1 MKFDFEKF
9 YQAVNAKR
17 EERAA
22 SWRQVARE
30 IGIGKSTLARM
41 AQNKRPDADGLAALS
56 FWAELN
62 PADFVFARAD
72 LNRRERAASKRICSP
87 ALDLLVIAA
96 ARLQPRAVLQHHDV
110 LAVRS
115 GLELLDVAHVHDQR
129 AMDAQE
135 HAAGRAKTRAW
146 RWARAAGAAKS

>member
-1 MKFDFEKF
+1 MKFDFQRF

-56 FWAELN
+56 YWAELN
-62 PADFVFARAD
+62 PADFV
-72 LNRRERAASKRICSP
+72 S
-87 ALDLLVIAA
+87 V
-96 ARLQPRAVLQHHDV
+96 
-110 LAVRS
+110 
-115 GLELLDVAHVHDQR
+115 
-129 AMDAQE
+129 E
-135 HAAGRAKTRAW
+135 HATVSAAVDCSATAGNAMTV
-146 RWARAAGAAKS
+146 

>member
-1 MKFDFEKF
+1 MKFEFEKF

-17 EERAA
+17 TERAA

-62 PADFVFARAD
+62 PADFVRV
-72 LNRRERAASKRICSP
+72 ESP
-87 ALDLLVIAA
+87 ASHQNGHDDRLVN
-96 ARLQPRAVLQHHDV
+96 
-110 LAVRS
+110 
-115 GLELLDVAHVHDQR
+115 
-129 AMDAQE
+129 
-135 HAAGRAKTRAW
+135 
-146 RWARAAGAAKS
+146 GALTA

>member
-1 MKFDFEKF
+1 MRFQFEKF

-56 FWAELN
+56 YWAELN
-62 PADFVFARAD
+62 PADFVT
-72 LNRRERAASKRICSP
+72 LEQP
-87 ALDLLVIAA
+87 AVV
-96 ARLQPRAVLQHHDV
+96 AVMECATGV
-110 LAVRS
+110 SAVS
-115 GLELLDVAHVHDQR
+115 A
-129 AMDAQE
+129 
-135 HAAGRAKTRAW
+135 
-146 RWARAAGAAKS
+146 

>member
-17 EERAA
+17 TQRAA

-56 FWAELN
+56 FWAEIN
-62 PADFVFARAD
+62 PADFVRIETPAPLARNLTD
-72 LNRRERAASKRICSP
+72 DGP
-87 ALDLLVIAA
+87 G
-96 ARLQPRAVLQHHDV
+96 
-110 LAVRS
+110 LAN
-115 GLELLDVAHVHDQR
+115 
-129 AMDAQE
+129 
-135 HAAGRAKTRAW
+135 
-146 RWARAAGAAKS
+146 GAISA

>member
-17 EERAA
+17 TERAA

-56 FWAELN
+56 FWAEIN
-62 PADFVFARAD
+62 PADFVRPD
-72 LNRRERAASKRICSP
+72 P
-87 ALDLLVIAA
+87 V
-96 ARLQPRAVLQHHDV
+96 V
-110 LAVRS
+110 
-115 GLELLDVAHVHDQR
+115 VAHR
-129 AMDAQE
+129 DAAE
-135 HAAGRAKTRAW
+135 DD
-146 RWARAAGAAKS
+146 ARIGGAITA

>member
-17 EERAA
+17 TERAA

-56 FWAELN
+56 FWAEIN
-62 PADFVFARAD
+62 PADFVRPEPTTTLSLRSAD
-72 LNRRERAASKRICSP
+72 DGPGVVN
-87 ALDLLVIAA
+87 
-96 ARLQPRAVLQHHDV
+96 
-110 LAVRS
+110 
-115 GLELLDVAHVHDQR
+115 
-129 AMDAQE
+129 
-135 HAAGRAKTRAW
+135 
-146 RWARAAGAAKS
+146 GAITA

>member
-17 EERAA
+17 TERAA

-62 PADFVFARAD
+62 PADFVRPEPPMC
-72 LNRRERAASKRICSP
+72 LTRR
-87 ALDLLVIAA
+87 
-96 ARLQPRAVLQHHDV
+96 
-110 LAVRS
+110 
-115 GLELLDVAHVHDQR
+115 
-129 AMDAQE
+129 DAE
-135 HAAGRAKTRAW
+135 DGPGVVN
-146 RWARAAGAAKS
+146 GAITA

>member
-1 MKFDFEKF
+1 MRFDFEKF

-56 FWAELN
+56 FWAEIN
-62 PADFVFARAD
+62 PADFVDVEQAPVTQAVD
-72 LNRRERAASKRICSP
+72 CS
-87 ALDLLVIAA
+87 
-96 ARLQPRAVLQHHDV
+96 AV
-110 LAVRS
+110 A
-115 GLELLDVAHVHDQR
+115 GN
-129 AMDAQE
+129 AMTA
-135 HAAGRAKTRAW
+135 
-146 RWARAAGAAKS
+146 

>member
-1 MKFDFEKF
+1 MRFQFEKF

-62 PADFVFARAD
+62 PADFVVP
-72 LNRRERAASKRICSP
+72 EQPSIGP
-87 ALDLLVIAA
+87 VLDCTSATSSFSI
-96 ARLQPRAVLQHHDV
+96 
-110 LAVRS
+110 
-115 GLELLDVAHVHDQR
+115 
-129 AMDAQE
+129 
-135 HAAGRAKTRAW
+135 
-146 RWARAAGAAKS
+146 

>member
-17 EERAA
+17 TARAA

-56 FWAELN
+56 YWAGIN
-62 PADFVFARAD
+62 PAEFVRIEPPVVQSNGAD
-72 LNRRERAASKRICSP
+72 DRSHAASG
-87 ALDLLVIAA
+87 ALA
-96 ARLQPRAVLQHHDV
+96 
-110 LAVRS
+110 
-115 GLELLDVAHVHDQR
+115 
-129 AMDAQE
+129 
-135 HAAGRAKTRAW
+135 
-146 RWARAAGAAKS
+146 

>member
-1 MKFDFEKF
+1 MRFHFEKF

-62 PADFVFARAD
+62 PADFVSVEQAVSATVD
-72 LNRRERAASKRICSP
+72 CS
-87 ALDLLVIAA
+87 ATA
-96 ARLQPRAVLQHHDV
+96 
-110 LAVRS
+110 
-115 GLELLDVAHVHDQR
+115 GN
-129 AMDAQE
+129 AMTA
-135 HAAGRAKTRAW
+135 
-146 RWARAAGAAKS
+146 

>member
-1 MKFDFEKF
+1 MKFQFEKF

-62 PADFVFARAD
+62 PADFVSVEQIPVSSTVD
-72 LNRRERAASKRICSP
+72 CSVAAN
-87 ALDLLVIAA
+87 
-96 ARLQPRAVLQHHDV
+96 
-110 LAVRS
+110 
-115 GLELLDVAHVHDQR
+115 
-129 AMDAQE
+129 AMTA
-135 HAAGRAKTRAW
+135 
-146 RWARAAGAAKS
+146 